1 MDDRLERT
9 MTVAGRILLAA
20 IFILSGAGKLMGW
33 SGTAGM
39 MAAKGLPAPQV
50 LLALAIAFEI
60 LGGLSV
66 ATGYRARIGALL
78 LILFLIPA
86 TLVFHNFW
94 AYQGGEREMQM
105 AHFLKNVAILGGLLI
120 VAARGPGR
128 ASNAPATFS
137 T

>member
-1 MDDRLERT
+1 MDEKLERT
-9 MTVAGRILLAA
+9 LTVVGRILLAA
-20 IFILSGAGKLMGW
+20 IFILSGVGKITAW

-66 ATGYRARIGALL
+66 ATGYRARTGALML
-78 LILFLIPA
+78 IVFLILA
-86 TLVFHNFW
+86 TLIFHNFW

-120 VAARGPGR
+120 VVARGPGR
-128 ASNAPATFS
+128 PSVAPSSFS